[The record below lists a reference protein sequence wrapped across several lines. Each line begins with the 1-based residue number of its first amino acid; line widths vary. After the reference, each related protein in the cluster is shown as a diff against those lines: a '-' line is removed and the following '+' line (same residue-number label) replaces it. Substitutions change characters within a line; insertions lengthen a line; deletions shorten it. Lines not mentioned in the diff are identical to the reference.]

1 MVADLARDLADG
13 AITRSRTSDQ
23 LMRQSAA
30 DERASALA
38 ADHVAMC
45 RREQIC
51 QTRALTSLPTRSLRR
66 GSRAIRLE
74 DPADVEKGIADAFA
88 HHGPVL
94 VDAVVARSDVLYRRP

>member
-1 MVADLARDLADG
+1 MKGPAPSPP
-13 AITRSRTSDQ
+13 IMSRC
-23 LMRQSAA
+23 AG
-30 DERASALA
+30 ENKF
-38 ADHVAMC
+38 
-45 RREQIC
+45 C